1 MRVLVTGGTGFV
13 GSHVARL
20 LVERGD
26 AVRALVRR
34 TSRID
39 NLACLDVEPVYG
51 DLQDPESLRQ
61 AVKGCEALFHV
72 AADYRLWAR
81 DPKELCRSNVEGT
94 CNILRAALEA
104 GMERVVYTSTVGAL
118 GIPADGSPGTE
129 ETPVTLDDMVG
140 HYKRSK
146 FLAEEEAR
154 RFFREG
160 LPVVIVNPSTPVGE
174 NDIKPTP
181 TGKVIVDF
189 LNGRMPAYVQTGL
202 NLIDVRD
209 VAQGHLLA
217 MERGA
222 PGERYILGNRNITL
236 QGILALLAEI
246 TGLPAPRHRIP
257 YALACLAGQVDNWL
271 FSTLLRR
278 EPHIPLEGVRMARKF
293 MYFDA
298 SKAVHELGLPQCPI
312 RDALAR
318 AVEWFRA
325 NGYVKEVTWSRDGR

>member
-1 MRVLVTGGTGFV
+1 MKVLVTGASGFV

-20 LVERGD
+20 LAERGD
-26 AVRALVRR
+26 RVRALVRR

-39 NLACLDVEPVYG
+39 NLTDLDCEPVYG
-51 DLQDPESLRQ
+51 DLQDLDSLRQ

-81 DPKELCRSNVEGT
+81 DPKELYRSNVEGT
-94 CNILRAALEA
+94 TNILRAAQEA
-104 GMERVVYTSTVGAL
+104 DIQKIVYTSTVGTL
-118 GIPADGSPGTE
+118 GIPPNGAAGTE

-146 FLAEEEAR
+146 FLAEEQAR
-154 RFFREG
+154 RFVEKEG
-160 LPVVIVNPSTPVGE
+160 LPVVLVHPSTPVGE

-189 LNGRMPAYVQTGL
+189 LNRRMPAYIQTGL

-217 MERGA
+217 LERGV
-222 PGERYILGNRNITL
+222 PGQRYILGNQNLTL
-236 QGILALLAEI
+236 QEILAMLAEI
-246 TGLPAPRHRIP
+246 TGLAAPRRQIP
-257 YALACLAGQVDNWL
+257 YGLAYAVAQVDNWL
-271 FSTLLRR
+271 FGSLLRC
-278 EPHIPLEGVRMARKF
+278 EPHIPLEGVKMARKLMF
-293 MYFDA
+293 FDA
-298 SKAVHELGLPQCPI
+298 SKAVRELGLPQSPV

-325 NGYVKEVTWSRDGR
+325 HGYARS

>member
-1 MRVLVTGGTGFV
+1 MKVLVTGASGFV

-20 LVERGD
+20 LAERGD
-26 AVRALVRR
+26 RVRALVRR

-39 NLACLDVEPVYG
+39 NLTDLDCEPVYG
-51 DLQDPESLRQ
+51 DLQDPDSLRQ

-81 DPKELCRSNVEGT
+81 DPKELYRSNVEGT
-94 CNILRAALEA
+94 TNILRAAQEA
-104 GMERVVYTSTVGAL
+104 DIQKIVYTSTVGTL
-118 GIPADGSPGTE
+118 GIPPNGAAGTE

-146 FLAEEEAR
+146 FLAEEQAR
-154 RFFREG
+154 RFVEKEG
-160 LPVVIVNPSTPVGE
+160 LPVVLVHPSTPVGE

-189 LNGRMPAYVQTGL
+189 LNRRMPAYIQTGL

-217 MERGA
+217 LERGV
-222 PGERYILGNRNITL
+222 PGQRYILGNQNLTL
-236 QGILALLAEI
+236 QEILAMLAEI
-246 TGLPAPRHRIP
+246 TGLAAPRRQIP
-257 YALACLAGQVDNWL
+257 YGLAYAVAQVDNWL
-271 FSTLLRR
+271 FGSLLRC
-278 EPHIPLEGVRMARKF
+278 EPHIPLEGVKMARKLMF
-293 MYFDA
+293 FDA
-298 SKAVHELGLPQCPI
+298 SKAVRELGLPQSPV

-325 NGYVKEVTWSRDGR
+325 HGYARS